1 MSASKDRK
9 PNTPCERGLALFA
22 CCAADSRG
30 RVHDEPEH
38 RYRSPAMRDRDRI
51 VHSTAFRRLEYKTQ
65 VFVNHEG
72 DYYRTRLTHTMEVAQ
87 IARIMARALLVNED
101 LTEAIALAHDIGHTP
116 FGHSGEEALNEL
128 MATEGGFEHNRH
140 GLRVVDVL
148 ERRYPDFQGLN
159 LTWEVRE
166 GIIKHRTTHDRP
178 ASNSEFEPDR
188 FPTVEAQIVDVADI
202 IAYDS
207 HDVDDGLKSGLILA
221 DDIGKIELWKRAVS
235 KVHERYGEV
244 PAELGRVQAVRFLI
258 DMEVSDALSESARR
272 IEKRDP
278 KSVDDVRKAPERLV
292 ALSEKMTRTKREM
305 EDFLMERLYH
315 HHRVVRMSNKA
326 KRFVRSIFNAYTED
340 YRQLPPDYQ
349 QRVRQLRDELTVGTE
364 VGEEQRQ
371 EIQKCATRRIVC
383 DYIAGMTDRFALDEY
398 LKLYTPYERV

>member
-1 MSASKDRK
+1 
-9 PNTPCERGLALFA
+9 
-22 CCAADSRG
+22 
-30 RVHDEPEH
+30 
-38 RYRSPAMRDRDRI
+38 MRDRDRI

-87 IARIMARALLVNED
+87 IARIMARALRVNED

-128 MATEGGFEHNRH
+128 MSAEGGFEHNRH

-148 ERRYPDFQGLN
+148 ERRYPDFPGLN

-166 GIIKHRTTHDRP
+166 GIIKHRTTYDRP
-178 ASNSEFEPDR
+178 AHDSEFDADR

-221 DDIGKIELWKRAVS
+221 DDISKLRLWKRAVS

-244 PAELGRVQAVRFLI
+244 SAEELLRVQAVRFLI
-258 DMEVSDALSESARR
+258 DMEVGDALDESARR
-272 IEKRDP
+272 IDKR
-278 KSVDDVRKAPERLV
+278 KLTRAEDVRDGDEPLV
-292 ALSEKMTRTKREM
+292 AISEEMAGAKREM

-315 HHRVVRMSNKA
+315 HHRVVRMANKA
-326 KRFVRSIFNAYTED
+326 KRFVNRLFDAYTSD

-349 QRVRQLRDELTVGTE
+349 QHVRRLSAELPVGTE
-364 VGEEQRQ
+364 DGKEQRQ
-371 EIQKCATRRIVC
+371 ELQERATRRVVC